1 MEPVE
6 EVMVKEIQK
15 RFYEDGEVL
24 STDMEWLLEVVVRF
38 FEFLAE
44 LEELADQPPPAPAP
58 VRIRLVVIPGR
69 LQESG

>member
-44 LEELADQPPPAPAP
+44 LEELADQPPPPPAP